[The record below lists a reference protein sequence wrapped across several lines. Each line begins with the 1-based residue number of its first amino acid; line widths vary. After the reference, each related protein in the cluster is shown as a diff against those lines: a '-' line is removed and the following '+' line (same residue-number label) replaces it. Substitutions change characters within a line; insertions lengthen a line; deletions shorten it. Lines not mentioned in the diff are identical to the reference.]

1 MNNEYCKGIR
11 SFQSEDKSKD
21 IDHKLCRAI
30 TRVNMN
36 EIAEY
41 ILSSTKIH
49 IEKMNESSTMIP
61 VIVTLMN
68 FQIKVFVDVFSVSI
82 SKLVSS

>member
-1 MNNEYCKGIR
+1 
-11 SFQSEDKSKD
+11 
-21 IDHKLCRAI
+21 
-30 TRVNMN
+30 MN

-49 IEKMNESSTMIP
+49 IEKMNESSTMFP

-68 FQIKVFVDVFSVSI
+68 FQIKVFVDVCSVSI

>member
-1 MNNEYCKGIR
+1 MNNEYYKGNR
-11 SFQSEDKSKD
+11 SFQSEDKSKN
-21 IDHKLCRAI
+21 IDYKLCRAI

-49 IEKMNESSTMIP
+49 IEKMNESSTMFP

-68 FQIKVFVDVFSVSI
+68 FQIKVFVDVCSVSI

>member
-21 IDHKLCRAI
+21 IDYKLCRAI

-49 IEKMNESSTMIP
+49 IEKMNESSTMIL

>member
-1 MNNEYCKGIR
+1 MNNEYYKGNR
-11 SFQSEDKSKD
+11 SFQSEDKSKN
-21 IDHKLCRAI
+21 IDYKLCRGIA
-30 TRVNMN
+30 RVNIN

>member
-21 IDHKLCRAI
+21 IDYKLCRAI

-49 IEKMNESSTMIP
+49 IEKMNESSTMFP

>member
-1 MNNEYCKGIR
+1 MNNEYYKGNR

-21 IDHKLCRAI
+21 IDYKLCRGI

-41 ILSSTKIH
+41 ILGSTKIH
-49 IEKMNESSTMIP
+49 IEKMNESSTMFP

-68 FQIKVFVDVFSVSI
+68 FQINVFFEVFSVSI

>member
-1 MNNEYCKGIR
+1 MNNEYYKGNR

-21 IDHKLCRAI
+21 IDYKLCRAI

-41 ILSSTKIH
+41 ILGSTKMQ
-49 IEKMNESSTMIP
+49 IEKMNESSTIFP

-68 FQIKVFVDVFSVSI
+68 FQINVFFDVFSVSI